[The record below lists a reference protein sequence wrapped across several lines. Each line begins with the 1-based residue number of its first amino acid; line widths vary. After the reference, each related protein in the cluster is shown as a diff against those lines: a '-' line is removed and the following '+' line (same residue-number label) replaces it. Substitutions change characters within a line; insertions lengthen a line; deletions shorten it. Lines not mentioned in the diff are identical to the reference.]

1 MPGFIKTPK
10 DEAKWKKMK
19 EAVSRSKGKPESEF
33 TDRDWALT
41 NYLWHKSEGEME
53 KAEEL
58 LKGMLKTPS
67 ISIPNPAKVGIPSVK
82 MPRKAKQPDPFG
94 KPSLFFK
101 NLERSEI
108 EEFEHVKHPT
118 LCKLRDFLQKKH
130 KQ

>member
-19 EAVSRSKGKPESEF
+19 EAVSRSKSKPESEF

-41 NYLWHKSEGEME
+41 NYLWHKSEGNIE

-58 LKGMLKTPS
+58 AKSLGTKVPS
-67 ISIPNPAKVGIPSVK
+67 VAVPNPAKVGSTSVK
-82 MPRKAKQPDPFG
+82 MPKSKKLADPFG

-101 NLERSEI
+101 SED
-108 EEFEHVKHPT
+108 VKQPSIQ
-118 LCKLRDFLQKKH
+118 KLRDFLEKRH
-130 KQ
+130 RKQ